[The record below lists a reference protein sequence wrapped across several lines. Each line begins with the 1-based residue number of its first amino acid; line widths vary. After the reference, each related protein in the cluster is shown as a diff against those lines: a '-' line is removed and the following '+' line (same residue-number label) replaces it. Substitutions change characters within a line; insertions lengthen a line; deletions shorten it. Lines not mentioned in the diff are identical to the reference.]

1 MKKLLAAAI
10 VSMLFFSCADPQKQ
24 EKELLDQV
32 IAKHDSVMAKNEQ
45 VERANIQLDTLL
57 KTGVLA
63 NNDSTATKLIKGQ
76 EEAMEKMEDWMHKF
90 DAENKGKSHDAIMAY
105 LTDQKKQIEAIDKD
119 FDAVITATNNY
130 KKSLIKK

>member
-1 MKKLLAAAI
+1 MKKLFAAAI
-10 VSMLFFSCADPQKQ
+10 LTMLFFSCADPQKQ

-45 VERANIQLDTLL
+45 VERAKIQLDTLL
-57 KTGVLA
+57 KTEVLA

-76 EEAMEKMEDWMHKF
+76 EETMEKMEDWMHKF
-90 DAENKGKSHDAIMAY
+90 DAENKGKSHDEIMAY